1 MKADELWSDDLLG
14 KRKECALLLEK
25 LILSKFSDSED
36 SREEA
41 LCFTVD
47 GEWGAGKSFFVKRF
61 SKQLQNSGHSVIEFD
76 AWVNDLSDDPL
87 IGFMSQF
94 RKEIRK
100 LEKGSTPARRASNS
114 FNRVMTSAG
123 KALAPTLI
131 AAAKHVALQKMGA
144 EAVEAFSKASSETEE
159 TDGRE
164 AAVEAGKT
172 LEGILNGYEDTV
184 SAVGRLK
191 DDINKLLVD
200 LQERKKI
207 TLPLFVI
214 IDELDRCRPTY
225 AIRLLEGVKH
235 LFGAPNICFIF
246 STNTNQLG
254 ESVKAVYGS
263 GFDGYQYL
271 RRFFSFH
278 FRLPNASEVKLS
290 LALLPEKSPLV
301 AESVISGLP
310 TDQNLSKR
318 ASVAKALQLVSA
330 GFRLKPRTIKQIVFV
345 SESAALG
352 LNKSEKIHALY
363 LFSVAAFASSDPGI
377 LERVTTKLSS
387 QEDFT
392 QTLAEIGFEDQ
403 LIENPSGSPTSL
415 RAVIYTYLSLS
426 FKSLQKIEE
435 EIHSNLPGDGRVR
448 YPRTLGQFLTHE
460 LPSSRT
466 LGVIYPPS
474 ISKYP
479 ALVSTA
485 GCFREDSDPTN

>member
-1 MKADELWSDDLLG
+1 MTTDELWSDDLLG

-25 LILSKFSDSED
+25 LILSKFSENEPP
-36 SREEA
+36 REEA
-41 LCFTVD
+41 LCFTID

-61 SKQLQNSGHSVIEFD
+61 SKQLQNSGHSVIDFD

-94 RKEIRK
+94 RKEISK
-100 LEKGSTPARRASNS
+100 LEKGSAPAKRASKS

-123 KALAPTLI
+123 KALVPTLI
-131 AAAKHVALQKMGA
+131 AAAKHVALQKIGT
-144 EAVEAFSKASSETEE
+144 EAVEAFSRASSESEE
-159 TDGRE
+159 TDGKE
-164 AAVEAGKT
+164 AAIEAGKT

-191 DDINKLLVD
+191 DDINSLLIE
-200 LQERKKI
+200 LQEKRKI

-278 FRLPNASEVKLS
+278 FRLPNASEDRLS
-290 LALLPEKSPLV
+290 LALLSEKSPLI
-301 AESVISGLP
+301 AESVVTGLP
-310 TDQNLSKR
+310 TYKSLNKR

-330 GFRLKPRTIKQIVFV
+330 GFHLKPRSIKQIVFV

-352 LNKSEKIHALY
+352 LNGGEKIHALY
-363 LFSVAAFASSDPGI
+363 LFAVAAFANSSPGI
-377 LERVTTKLSS
+377 LERVTAKISS
-387 QEDFT
+387 QDEFT
-392 QTLAEIGFEDQ
+392 KTLEEIGFKDQ
-403 LIENPSGSPTSL
+403 PIENPSGAPTSL
-415 RAVIYTYLSLS
+415 RAVIYTYLSFS

-435 EIHSNLPGDGRVR
+435 EMHSNLQSDGRTS
-448 YPRTLGQFLTHE
+448 YPRALGQFLTHE
-460 LPSSRT
+460 LPNSRT
-466 LGVIYPPS
+466 LGAIYTPS

-485 GCFREDSDPTN
+485 GCFREDSDPTA